1 MPKAAKHKRL
11 WLALGAALAPLIGL
25 LAVVDYLDR
34 PTGLTAAQQVSIG
47 KGMSARAIGEAL
59 ERQGLVRSAQVFEWT
74 VRWRGVAGD
83 LEAGT
88 YRIAG
93 TSTTR
98 QIAAA
103 LLNAPIQTHRVT
115 IPEGLTRHQIAGLMQ
130 REIELDST
138 RFVALAED
146 AALLAEFGVDAGSLE
161 GYLFPETYF
170 FDAHTT
176 EEATIR
182 RMVAEFGKVFSDS
195 LTRQLATVGL
205 DLHQAVTLASIVE
218 LEAVADDERPIIA
231 AVFHRR
237 LKLNR
242 LLESCATIEY
252 ALGVHKER
260 LNNADLRVDSPFN
273 TYIHRGLPPG
283 PIGNPGLASLRAT
296 LFPADT
302 DYLYFVARG
311 DGRHIF
317 SHTHVEHS
325 RAKRAVRRGDPLASK
340 LGRHIP

>member
-1 MPKAAKHKRL
+1 MPKAAKQKRL
-11 WLALGAALAPLIGL
+11 WLLLGAALAPLIGL

-34 PTGLTAAQQVSIG
+34 PTGLTAARQVAIG
-47 KGMSARAIGEAL
+47 KGMSARGIGEAL
-59 ERQGLVRSAQVFEWT
+59 ERQGLIRSARLFEWT

-88 YRIAG
+88 YRIDG

-98 QIAAA
+98 QIAAT
-103 LLNAPIQTHRVT
+103 LLKAPIQTRRVT

-130 REIELDST
+130 REIALDST
-138 RFVALAED
+138 RFVALAEE
-146 AALLAEFGVDAGSLE
+146 ASLLAELGVDAATLE

-176 EEATIR
+176 EEAAIR
-182 RMVAEFGKVFSDS
+182 RMVAEFGKVFSDT
-195 LTRQLATVGL
+195 LAGQLKTVGL

-218 LEAVADDERPIIA
+218 LEAVAHDERPIIA

-237 LKLNR
+237 LELNR
-242 LLESCATIEY
+242 LLESCATVEY

-260 LNNADLRVDSPFN
+260 LTNADLRVESPFN
-273 TYIHRGLPPG
+273 TYIHRGLPPA

-325 RAKRAVRRGDPLASK
+325 RAKRAVRRGAPLASK
-340 LGRHIP
+340 SGRSIP